1 MKKIVS
7 DINNNILIKSSN
19 IKLKKVNKYI
29 ENNVI
34 RIYKDEVIT
43 KYKGIGGAITPAVA
57 YNYSKL
63 SDDNKNKFIK
73 DYFSNDGL
81 NYNVIRLVIGSCDFS
96 YSTFEYSRKKDLSD
110 FNIDEDM
117 KYIVPMLRD
126 IKKVKDFEI
135 IASPWSSPSM
145 FKDNK
150 RLTIGGK
157 LKKKYYDIYSDYLVR
172 YINEYKNQGFNISY
186 LTIQNEPFAT
196 QTWESCVF
204 SLDEQ
209 KDFIYNHLIDK
220 LNDTKILL
228 FDHNKEDIF
237 NIFKYLYNDNNKI
250 AGLAMHYY
258 SGKHYNNIRLIRKYY
273 PNTLLVN
280 SESCCGYS
288 KYDEKSWIRD
298 AEIISTEMI
307 SDFNNGLNMYLDW
320 NILLDYYGG
329 PNHKKNYCKSPII
342 LNEDNS
348 NYIKSPIYYYL
359 YHISK
364 HNIDSNIIENSIYND
379 LLVLSTIKDNRVVV
393 TILNTSD
400 DIKEYNLII
409 DNEYISDK
417 INKHSIITYELW

>member
-96 YSTFEYSRKKDLSD
+96 YSTFEYTRKKDLSD

-117 KYIVPMLRD
+117 KYIIPMLKD

-157 LKKKYYDIYSDYLVR
+157 LKKKYYDIYSDYLVM

-220 LNDTKILL
+220 LDNTKILL

-237 NIFKYLYNDNNKI
+237 NIFKYLYNDNKKV

-307 SDFNNGLNMYLDW
+307 NDFNNGLNMYLDW

-364 HNIDSNIIENSIYND
+364 HSIDSNIIENSIYND

-393 TILNTSD
+393 TILNNSD
-400 DIKEYNLII
+400 DIKEYNLIV

-417 INKHSIITYELW
+417 INKHSIITYEL

>member
-7 DINNNILIKSSN
+7 DINNNVLFKSSN
-19 IKLKKVNKYI
+19 IKLKKVNKYL

-96 YSTFEYSRKKDLSD
+96 YSTFEYSKRKDLND

-117 KYIVPMLRD
+117 KYVIPMLRD

-150 RLTIGGK
+150 RLTLGGK
-157 LKKKYYDIYSDYLVR
+157 LKKKYYDIYSDYLVK

-186 LTIQNEPFAT
+186 LTIQNEPLAV

-220 LNDTKILL
+220 LSSTKILL

-237 NIFKYLYNDNNKI
+237 NIFKYLYKDNNKI

-273 PNTLLVN
+273 PNILLVN

-288 KYDEKSWIRD
+288 RYDEKEWIKD

-307 SDFNNGLNMYLDW
+307 NDFNNGLNMYLDW

-359 YHISK
+359 YHISR
-364 HNIDSNIIENSIYND
+364 HSINSNIIENSIYND

-409 DNEYISDK
+409 DNEYINDK
-417 INKHSIITYELW
+417 INKHSIITYEL

>member
-417 INKHSIITYELW
+417 INKHSIITYEL

>member
-1 MKKIVS
+1 MKRIVS
-7 DINNNILIKSSN
+7 DINNNVLLQSSN
-19 IKLKKVNKYI
+19 VKFKKVSKHI

-43 KYKGIGGAITPAVA
+43 TYKGIGGAITPSAA

-63 SDDNKNKFIK
+63 SEDNKNRFIN
-73 DYFSNDGL
+73 DYFSSDGL
-81 NYNVIRLVIGSCDFS
+81 NYNIIRLVIGSCDFS
-96 YSTFEYSRKKDLSD
+96 YSTFEYTRKKDLSD
-110 FNIDEDM
+110 FNIDEDK
-117 KYIVPMLRD
+117 KYIIPMLRD
-126 IKKVKDFEI
+126 IKRIKDFEI

-150 RLTIGGK
+150 RLTLGGK
-157 LKKKYYDIYSDYLVR
+157 LKKKYYDIYSDYLVK
-172 YINEYKNQGFNISY
+172 YINEYKAQGFNISY
-186 LTIQNEPFAT
+186 LTIQNEPLT
-196 QTWESCVF
+196 IQTWESCVF
-204 SLDEQ
+204 NLDEQ

-220 LNDTKILL
+220 LDNTKVLL

-237 NIFKYLYNDNNKI
+237 NIFKYLYKDNNKI

-258 SGKHYNNIRLIRKYY
+258 SGKHYNNIRLIRKHY
-273 PNTLLVN
+273 PNVLLVN

-288 KYDEKSWIRD
+288 KYSEKEWIKD
-298 AEIISTEMI
+298 AEIITSEMI
-307 SDFNNGLNMYLDW
+307 NDFNNGLNMYLDW

-409 DNEYISDK
+409 DNEYINDK
-417 INKHSIITYELW
+417 INKHSIITYEL

>member
-1 MKKIVS
+1 MKKIVT
-7 DINNNILIKSSN
+7 DISNNIRIRENK
-19 IKLKKVNKYI
+19 IKLKNITKHI

-34 RIYKDEVIT
+34 RIYEDEVIT
-43 KYKGIGGAITPAVA
+43 NYLGMGGAITPASA
-57 YNYSKL
+57 YNYSL
-63 SDDNKNKFIK
+63 LNEELKNNFIN
-73 DYFSNDGL
+73 DCYSSNGL
-81 NYNVIRLVIGSCDFS
+81 NYNIGRIAIGSCDFS
-96 YSTFEYSRKKDLSD
+96 NTSYEYTNKKDLSD
-110 FNIDEDM
+110 FNIDEDR
-117 KYIVPMLRD
+117 KYVIPMLRD
-126 IKKVKDFEI
+126 IKTIKEI
-135 IASPWSSPSM
+135 DLIASPWTPPRFM
-145 FKDNK
+145 KDNK

-157 LKKKYYDIYSDYLVR
+157 LKKKYYDLYSTYLCK
-172 YINEYKNQGFNISY
+172 YIDEYKNEGFNIAY
-186 LTIQNEPFAT
+186 LTIQNEPLT
-196 QTWESCVF
+196 MQTWESCVF
-204 SLDEQ
+204 TLDEQ
-209 KDFIYNHLIDK
+209 KDFIYNHLLDK
-220 LNDTKILL
+220 LNDTKVLL

-237 NIFKYLYNDNNKI
+237 NIFKYLYNDNKKV

-307 SDFNNGLNMYLDW
+307 NDFNNGLNMYLDW

-364 HNIDSNIIENSIYND
+364 HSIDSNIIENSIYND

-393 TILNTSD
+393 TILNNSD
-400 DIKEYNLII
+400 DIKEYNLIV

-417 INKHSIITYELW
+417 INKHSIITYEL

>member
-117 KYIVPMLRD
+117 RYIIPMLRD

-135 IASPWSSPSM
+135 MASPWSCPSM

-150 RLTIGGK
+150 RLTLGGK

-417 INKHSIITYELW
+417 INKHSIITYEL

>member
-1 MKKIVS
+1 MKKIVT
-7 DINNNILIKSSN
+7 DISNNIRIRENK
-19 IKLKKVNKYI
+19 IKLKNITKHI

-34 RIYKDEVIT
+34 RIYEDEVIT
-43 KYKGIGGAITPAVA
+43 NYLGMGGAITPASA
-57 YNYSKL
+57 YNYSL
-63 SDDNKNKFIK
+63 LNEELKNNFIN
-73 DYFSNDGL
+73 DCYSSNGL
-81 NYNVIRLVIGSCDFS
+81 NYNIGRIAIGSCDFS
-96 YSTFEYSRKKDLSD
+96 NTSYEYTNKKDLSD

-117 KYIVPMLRD
+117 KYIIPMLKD

-220 LNDTKILL
+220 LDDTKILL

-237 NIFKYLYNDNNKI
+237 NIFKYLYNDNKKV

-307 SDFNNGLNMYLDW
+307 NDFNNGLNMYLDW

-359 YHISK
+359 YHVSK
-364 HNIDSNIIENSIYND
+364 HNKDSNIIENSIYND

-393 TILNTSD
+393 TILNNSD

-417 INKHSIITYELW
+417 INKHSIITYEL